1 MSNHLDVNKISDK
14 QERKAEHLAD
24 KYEKQ
29 GMGHDQA
36 KNQALSDVAGEPNG
50 IGGDKPKHA
59 NHQGGHRTGTQS
71 DAHK

>member
-1 MSNHLDVNKISDK
+1 MSHDIDVNKISEK

-24 KYEKQ
+24 KFEKQ
-29 GMGHDQA
+29 GEGHDQA
-36 KNQALSDVAGEPNG
+36 KNHALEQVAGEPNG

-59 NHQGGHRTGTQS
+59 NHQGNHRTGSQS